1 MIQKMNMAVV
11 YARGKKRIKRKA
23 VTEMRH
29 WSNGVEG
36 RGGALIVSR
45 KMV

>member
-1 MIQKMNMAVV
+1 MVLYVKG
-11 YARGKKRIKRKA
+11 RKRFKKKRKRKRER
-23 VTEMRH
+23 VTERRQ

>member
-1 MIQKMNMAVV
+1 MVLYVKG
-11 YARGKKRIKRKA
+11 RKRFKKKRKRER
-23 VTEMRH
+23 VTERRQ